1 MPALAPDPSPF
12 QAPDPNPAQA
22 ILAEHHAMHVL
33 VAGLERVTDPAVT
46 PDERSWE
53 PAARATWLA
62 GLAHR
67 LADLRGRLSVHFEAE
82 ERAGLY
88 DDIQDA
94 DPALE
99 RAAQRLR
106 LEHDRLR
113 LGVER
118 LQAEAEGACS
128 DLPGLAGRVRALL
141 KDLEHHEARENEAL
155 TRSLSDGLGAGD

>member
-1 MPALAPDPSPF
+1 MSSTAPGSARSF
-12 QAPDPNPAQA
+12 
-22 ILAEHHAMHVL
+22 LAEHRALHDL
-33 VAGLERVTDPAVT
+33 LTGLERVTDPALT
-46 PDERSWE
+46 PDARAWE

-67 LADLRGRLSVHFEAE
+67 LADLRARLSVHFEAE

-88 DDIQDA
+88 DDIEAA
-94 DPALE
+94 DPALG
-99 RAAQRLR
+99 RAALRLR

-113 LGVER
+113 QGVER
-118 LQAEAEGACS
+118 LQAEAEGACA
-128 DLPGLAGRVRALL
+128 DLAGLTGRVRALL

>member
-1 MPALAPDPSPF
+1 MPAPASDPSSFP
-12 QAPDPNPAQA
+12 APAPSTAQA
-22 ILAEHHAMHVL
+22 FLAEHRAMHAL
-33 VAGLERVTDPAVT
+33 VDGLARVSDPALM
-46 PDERSWE
+46 PDARAWE

-82 ERAGLY
+82 EQAGLY
-88 DDIQDA
+88 ADLEEA
-94 DPALE
+94 DPALV

-113 LGVER
+113 LSVER
-118 LQAEAEGACS
+118 LQAEAEGSCS
-128 DLPGLAGRVRALL
+128 DLPGLAGRVRQLL

-155 TRSLSDGLGAGD
+155 TRSLADGFGAGD